1 MTPSSTARIATARL
15 RLDPL
20 LAEDADDMVEVL
32 ADGRLY
38 EFIGGEPPGLAALRK
53 RYRVW
58 AVGSPRPAETWH
70 NWIIRLRDE
79 KQAIGHVQA
88 TIGDGGR
95 RADIG
100 WLIGTPWQGRGYAGE
115 AARALADWLST
126 AGVATITAH
135 VHPDHEASAKV
146 ATTAGFEAT
155 DEVEDGEIVWRR
167 VPGTLR

>member
-1 MTPSSTARIATARL
+1 VTTSATARIVTTRL
-15 RLDPL
+15 RLEPL
-20 LAEDADDMVEVL
+20 AAEDADEMVEVL
-32 ADGRLY
+32 ADGSLY
-38 EFIGGEPPGLAALRK
+38 QFIGGEPPSIDTLRK

-70 NWIIRLRDE
+70 NWIIRLSE
-79 KQAIGHVQA
+79 TKQAIGHAQA
-88 TIGDGGR
+88 TLVDGGR

-135 VHPDHEASAKV
+135 VHPDHEASARV
-146 ATTAGFEAT
+146 ATKAGLEPT
-155 DEVEDGEIVWRR
+155 GELEDGEIVWRR
-167 VPGTLR
+167 VAGAAQ